1 MLGSVLA
8 ASTVAVGVNTVAT
21 VSAKK
26 DPFPTLMAGGLL
38 TTALVLINEWE
49 PGLASGLAMLFL
61 VATLLTRGAPF
72 FNFMSALVTPKAG

>member
-1 MLGSVLA
+1 MIGSVIT
-8 ASTVAVGVNTVAT
+8 ASAVAVGINTVAQ
-21 VSAKK
+21 VSDKK
-26 DPFPTLMAGGLL
+26 DPFPTIMAGGLL

-49 PGLASGLAMLFL
+49 PGLASGLAMIFL